1 MVNKKVN
8 KEEIKERILEIID
21 RENRKLNIREMTN
34 ILKKEYNI
42 IKSPQIIKNYLEELV
57 KEGKLITE

>member
-34 ILKKEYNI
+34 ALKKEYNI